1 MPTIRLD
8 KYISDLGLG
17 SRKEIRDWI
26 RSGRVSVDGRVIR
39 QSDEKLD
46 PASAAVCLDGEALR
60 YRKAVYLM
68 MNKPEGVITATEDE
82 NQKTVL
88 DLLPKTLR
96 SRGLFPVGR
105 LDKDTSGLLILTD
118 DGDYAHRV
126 SAPKSGVVKRY
137 LAEVDG
143 EPDEEDAAAFQSG
156 LVLADGTRCLPAELE
171 ILGDRRCIVSVSEG
185 KYHQVKRMLASRG
198 KPVKALKRLSIGALD
213 LDESLAPGEF
223 RELSEQELCTV
234 FMVR

>member
-156 LVLADGTRCLPAELE
+156 LVLADGTLE